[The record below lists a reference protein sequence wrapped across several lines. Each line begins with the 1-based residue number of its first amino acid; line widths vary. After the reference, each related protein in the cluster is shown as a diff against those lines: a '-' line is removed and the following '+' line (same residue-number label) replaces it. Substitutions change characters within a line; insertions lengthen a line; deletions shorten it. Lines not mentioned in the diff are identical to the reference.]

1 MAHRPLSPRAL
12 LPLPLPRPPRV
23 VSAAVRCGEFG
34 DVSRGGPALLSD
46 GANSLQGYDEVIPV
60 RGSVVAVRKIA
71 VTLPEELFDMVE
83 RLREIEHRSRSEVFQ
98 EALRRYF
105 GEPVYEPTDEER
117 RLLDEALT
125 EAEQRPDAAQPWAA
139 VRDGLLAE

>member
-1 MAHRPLSPRAL
+1 M
-12 LPLPLPRPPRV
+12 
-23 VSAAVRCGEFG
+23 
-34 DVSRGGPALLSD
+34 
-46 GANSLQGYDEVIPV
+46 
-60 RGSVVAVRKIA
+60 AVRKIA
-71 VTLPEELFDMVE
+71 VTLPEELFGMVE

-117 RLLDEALT
+117 RILDEALA
-125 EAEQRPDAAQPWAA
+125 EAEQQPEGGQPWAA

>member
-1 MAHRPLSPRAL
+1 M
-12 LPLPLPRPPRV
+12 
-23 VSAAVRCGEFG
+23 
-34 DVSRGGPALLSD
+34 
-46 GANSLQGYDEVIPV
+46 
-60 RGSVVAVRKIA
+60 AVRKIA

-117 RLLDEALT
+117 RLLNEVLA
-125 EAEQRPDAAQPWAA
+125 EAEQQPDAGQPWTA
-139 VRDGLLAE
+139 VRDRLLAE

>member
-1 MAHRPLSPRAL
+1 M
-12 LPLPLPRPPRV
+12 
-23 VSAAVRCGEFG
+23 
-34 DVSRGGPALLSD
+34 
-46 GANSLQGYDEVIPV
+46 
-60 RGSVVAVRKIA
+60 AVRKIA

-117 RLLDEALT
+117 RLLDEALA
-125 EAEQRPDAAQPWAA
+125 EAEREPDAGVPWSKL
-139 VRDGLLAE
+139 RDGLLAE